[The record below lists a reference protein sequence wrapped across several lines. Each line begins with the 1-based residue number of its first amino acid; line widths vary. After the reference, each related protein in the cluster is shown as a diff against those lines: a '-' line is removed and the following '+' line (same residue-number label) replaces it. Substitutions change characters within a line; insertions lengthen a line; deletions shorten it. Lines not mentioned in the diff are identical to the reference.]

1 MSRITNI
8 IKRTIKN
15 FRIKRGKDYK
25 SGIRQIWEVL
35 MLILRIQLEPKEYYM
50 FRLYSKN
57 VSKCHAIKYLNS
69 AQFTRDINPVLNPP
83 EWHYILND
91 KLFSNSYFR
100 NLGIPVA
107 HQYGF
112 YSRDFGFLNSGGKLS
127 SRKDF
132 LDFLMKEKPGNIVL
146 KPHNTFGGYGIL
158 IYQNIQYST
167 EILFKSSNGTAVKI
181 SDLSEKIDATLN
193 ANKIIRGFVLEAVV
207 EQHPV
212 IAEIYPHSVNT
223 LRIITYLTKDGQPK
237 IIGARIRIGRNGNL
251 VDNISQGGIHADI
264 DMETGII
271 SDGLLITSGV
281 ESYITNHPDTGV
293 EINGIEIPN
302 WQSILNLCRR
312 AAKATSYQRFV
323 GWDIAVGSSGPVLI
337 EGNSTGVE
345 VAFDQLNDRWFLTEE
360 FRNDM
365 LEYGIRIPD
374 KLPGISPRKIYQSYK
389 ISRRMNK
396 IDY

>member
-1 MSRITNI
+1 MSSVTNVI
-8 IKRTIKN
+8 RRTIKN
-15 FRIKRGKDYK
+15 FRIKRGKENK
-25 SGIRQIWEVL
+25 SVIRQIWENL
-35 MLILRIQLEPKEYYM
+35 MLILRLQLEPKEYYL
-50 FRLYSKN
+50 FRLYPKKVN
-57 VSKCHAIKYLNS
+57 KGHVINYLNS

-91 KLFSNSYFR
+91 KLFSNRYFR

-112 YSRDFGFLNSGGKLS
+112 YSKDFGFLNSGGKLS

-132 LDFLMKEKPGNIVL
+132 LNFLMKEKPENIVL

-167 EILFKSSNGTAVKI
+167 EILFKSSNGTAIKI
-181 SDLSEKIDATLN
+181 NDLSDKIDGILN
-193 ANKIIRGFVLEAVV
+193 TNKSIRGLILEAVV

-212 IAEIYPHSVNT
+212 LTGIYPHSVNT
-223 LRIITYLTKDGQPK
+223 LRIITYLTKDDQPK
-237 IIGARIRIGRNGNL
+237 IIGTRIRIGRNDNL
-251 VDNISQGGIHADI
+251 VDNISQGGIHAAI
-264 DMETGII
+264 DMETGKTT
-271 SDGLLITSGV
+271 DGLLIISGV

-293 EINGIEIPN
+293 KLNGIEIPY
-302 WQSILNLCRR
+302 WQRILDLCRKV
-312 AAKATSYQRFV
+312 AKATSYQRFV
-323 GWDIAVGSSGPVLI
+323 GWDIAVGKSGPVLI

-365 LEYGIRIPD
+365 LEYGIRFPD